1 MVARCNPKTYCG
13 SYNPVELEEWIRS
26 MKKIFTIVEVLE
38 ENKVTI
44 KALYFPGEAEI
55 WWNTMKDKFTGPE
68 FTWNKFLGELRAN
81 FFLLRFN
88 NKRKRNSLR

>member
-1 MVARCNPKTYCG
+1 
-13 SYNPVELEEWIRS
+13 

-55 WWNTMKDKFTGPE
+55 
-68 FTWNKFLGELRAN
+68 
-81 FFLLRFN
+81 
-88 NKRKRNSLR
+88 

>member
-55 WWNTMKDKFTGPE
+55 
-68 FTWNKFLGELRAN
+68 
-81 FFLLRFN
+81 
-88 NKRKRNSLR
+88 